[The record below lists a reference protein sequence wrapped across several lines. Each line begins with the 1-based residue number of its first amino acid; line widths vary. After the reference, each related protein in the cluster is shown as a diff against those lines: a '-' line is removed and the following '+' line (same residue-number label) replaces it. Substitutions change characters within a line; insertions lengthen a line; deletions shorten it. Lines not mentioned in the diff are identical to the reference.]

1 MTTWHKSSQS
11 KVLGRWAW
19 GGQCYKR
26 LVKRIGQ
33 VWPPGPN
40 QARAAQ
46 QQHSN
51 SSTAAAQQNSSSS
64 TAAAQQ
70 QQHSSSNIAA
80 AAQQQHSN
88 TAAAAQQQQHSSS
101 SNIAAAAQ
109 QQHSNTAA
117 AAQQQHS
124 NNSTAATAQQQ
135 QHSNSNSTTAAAA
148 QQQHSSSST
157 AAQQH
162 SNTATQGWCG
172 HQACK
177 FKLPPASPQAQ
188 NYKPRPS
195 VDKTFPTKN
204 AKKVHFYIVKS
215 GQKSSK
221 NAKIDQKHKN
231 YKSKIKV
238 SKSLANPIT
247 NQRVKQN

>member
-26 LVKRIGQ
+26 LVKGIGQ

-70 QQHSSSNIAA
+70 QQH
-80 AAQQQHSN
+80 
-88 TAAAAQQQQHSSS
+88 SS

-231 YKSKIKV
+231 HKSKIKV